1 MNQFSFPPNKTALV
15 LIEYQNEWVSQQGDL
30 RNHVVVEQKPF
41 EDAIE
46 RSKTVLALA
55 RKKGFS
61 IIHVT
66 LQPDDQY
73 LAFGQAKYGMRH
85 AIVQKRTWLDFQGE
99 IHPDFTPREN
109 EHLITE
115 RVGASAFSG
124 SNLDSFLRNN
134 GIINLLL
141 IGFATHVCVEST
153 LRQAHDLGYN
163 TYVVTEATGAFTA
176 EQRQYFSQHV
186 IQHFGLEIS
195 VSDLV

>member
-153 LRQAHDLGYN
+153 LR
-163 TYVVTEATGAFTA
+163 
-176 EQRQYFSQHV
+176 
-186 IQHFGLEIS
+186 
-195 VSDLV
+195 